1 MPRRPTMSDEEL
13 HKWFFSQKRIC
24 DNGCWEWTGVI
35 NCNYGQLSVKGKR
48 ILTHRYSLQLHL
60 GREIPKGTEV
70 RHMCHNTT
78 CFNPEHLKE
87 GTHSENMNDMVLAS
101 RQAKGNELSQKLKG
115 IQHIN
120 GRGEKNGRSKL
131 TEHDV
136 LQIRNDTLKSN
147 RDLAKDYGVSDTQI
161 MRIRNR
167 TTWKY
172 LV

>member
-35 NCNYGQLSVKGKR
+35 NCNYGQLSVKGRR

-60 GREIPKGTEV
+60 GREIPKGIEV
-70 RHMCHNTT
+70 RHMCHNTI

-101 RQAKGNELSQKLKG
+101 RQAKGDMLSHKLKG
-115 IQHIN
+115 VKHIN
-120 GRGEKNGRSKL
+120 SRGEKNGRSKL
-131 TEHDV
+131 TEQQVID
-136 LQIRNDTLKSN
+136 IRSDKIKSSRTLSKE
-147 RDLAKDYGVSDTQI
+147 YGVSGTQI
-161 MRIRNR
+161 LRIRNGI
-167 TTWKY
+167 TWKY
-172 LV
+172 IL